1 MSLIYCIN
9 TVWKDMMQFCTSCTF
24 APADFHLYPPGNK
37 QAWRPLAHDQCWCC
51 SVVLLE
57 HRQLWWILSTSD
69 LIGVLKFPG
78 ISFKQ
83 FMWWISQCRLLLLKT
98 DCCVAVCPTEASFAY
113 KPWFFFF
120 NCIHFCSLNST
131 TCSWKLFFMDG
142 PEEKC
147 ELTKVRGACKILRS
161 RAIDVNVNA
170 MQLYCATSCTFSP

>member
-83 FMWWISQCRLLLLKT
+83 FMWWISQCCLLLLKT

-120 NCIHFCSLNST
+120 FQLNSFLQLEYVLLET
-131 TCSWKLFFMDG
+131 LFLWVVQ
-142 PEEKC
+142 K
-147 ELTKVRGACKILRS
+147 RS
-161 RAIDVNVNA
+161 VNWQRSEVPA
-170 MQLYCATSCTFSP
+170 RY

>member
-120 NCIHFCSLNST
+120 QLHSFLQLEYVLLET
-131 TCSWKLFFMDG
+131 LFYGWSRREVWADKG
-142 PEEKC
+142 QRCLQDVKVQSHRCKC
-147 ELTKVRGACKILRS
+147 
-161 RAIDVNVNA
+161 
-170 MQLYCATSCTFSP
+170 

>member
-113 KPWFFFF
+113 KPWFFFSIAF
-120 NCIHFCSLNST
+120 ISAAWIVLRALGNSFLWVVQKRSV
-131 TCSWKLFFMDG
+131 SWQ
-142 PEEKC
+142 
-147 ELTKVRGACKILRS
+147 RS
-161 RAIDVNVNA
+161 EVPAR
-170 MQLYCATSCTFSP
+170 C

>member
-83 FMWWISQCRLLLLKT
+83 FMWWISQCCLLLLKT

-120 NCIHFCSLNST
+120 SIALISAAWIRALGNSFLWVVQKRSV
-131 TCSWKLFFMDG
+131 SWQ
-142 PEEKC
+142 
-147 ELTKVRGACKILRS
+147 RS
-161 RAIDVNVNA
+161 EVPAR
-170 MQLYCATSCTFSP
+170 Y